1 MLQYLLI
8 GIFGALGAMTR
19 AVVSESLNTST
30 FPLGTF
36 SVNLLGCL
44 FLGILTG
51 VGMYSS
57 LLPENWRTPIATGFL
72 GSLTTFSTFTV
83 ENLKLL
89 ETQQW
94 KLFVIHFFI
103 QIFLGFVL
111 AGIGLYGS
119 RALFR

>member
-8 GIFGALGAMTR
+8 GFLGALGAMTR
-19 AVVSESLNTST
+19 AVVSESLNTTT

-57 LLPENWRTPIATGFL
+57 LLPENWRAPIATGFL

-83 ENLKLL
+83 ENLKLI

-94 KLFVIHFFI
+94 KLFVIHFFG
-103 QIFLGFVL
+103 QLLLGFIL

-119 RALFR
+119 RALLR

>member
-8 GIFGALGAMTR
+8 GIFGALGAMSR

-103 QIFLGFVL
+103 QLFLGFVL